1 MMFGS
6 GDNESPVGV
15 GGQMGMIPGL
25 PLQLNPT
32 GMVSGGGGGGGG
44 GSSTHKEERV
54 PQWSHQ
60 ETRDFIAIRAELERD
75 FTLAKRNKTLWE
87 AVAAKMKEMGYRRS
101 PEQCK
106 CKWKN
111 LVNRYKGKETSDP
124 DNGRQCPF
132 FDELHAIFTERA
144 KNMQRMLRESEAGG
158 GGTSSTQAKKKMKR
172 PSGERSSE
180 DLSEEDN
187 DDEDESEEERSSSL
201 ARSGKRKAY
210 RERPLRTTATAERSR
225 TSGSGIL
232 EVLQDW
238 FRQQQHMEMQWQD
251 MMDKRAQERQLFEQE
266 WRISMEK
273 LERERLLLEQAWRE
287 REEQRRLREE
297 SRAEKR
303 DALLTTLLN
312 KLIHEDF

>member
-1 MMFGS
+1 M
-6 GDNESPVGV
+6 
-15 GGQMGMIPGL
+15 Q
-25 PLQLNPT
+25 
-32 GMVSGGGGGGGG
+32 
-44 GSSTHKEERV
+44 
-54 PQWSHQ
+54 
-60 ETRDFIAIRAELERD
+60 
-75 FTLAKRNKTLWE
+75 
-87 AVAAKMKEMGYRRS
+87 
-101 PEQCK
+101 
-106 CKWKN
+106 
-111 LVNRYKGKETSDP
+111 GKETSDP

-144 KNMQRMLRESEAGG
+144 KNMQRILRESEAGG
-158 GGTSSTQAKKKMKR
+158 GGTTTTQAKKKMKR
-172 PSGERSSE
+172 VSGERSSE

-210 RERPLRTTATAERSR
+210 RERPLRTTVTAERSR
-225 TSGSGIL
+225 TSGNGIL

-238 FRQQQHMEMQWQD
+238 FRQQQHMEMQWQET
-251 MMDKRAQERQLFEQE
+251 MDKRARERQLFEQE
-266 WRISMEK
+266 WRMSMEK